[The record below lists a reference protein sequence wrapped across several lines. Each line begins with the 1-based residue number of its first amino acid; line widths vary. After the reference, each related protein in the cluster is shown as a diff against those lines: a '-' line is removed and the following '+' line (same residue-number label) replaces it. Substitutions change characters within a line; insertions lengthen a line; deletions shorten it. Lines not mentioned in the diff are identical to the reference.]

1 MFSKMILGSVWILG
15 MGAAVGLHSHSMPS
29 SQYAHQRH
37 MHQSNSKMQGTNHQQ
52 KKSKSRLPVLV
63 KSGQVIA
70 VPSGIKETTVIA
82 TIHNQSNK
90 AIQLNSVRS
99 EIAGHGMLMITT
111 KNKKGMMG
119 MKMVPQLVVPAQ
131 GVLKLKTDGDHLMLG
146 MLKRQLRIGEVLK
159 VTIGD
164 TTGREMSFKALV
176 KKP

>member
-1 MFSKMILGSVWILG
+1 MFSKMIVGSVLILG
-15 MGAAVGLHSHSMPS
+15 TGVAAGLHAHSTQS
-29 SQYAHQRH
+29 SQHAD
-37 MHQSNSKMQGTNHQQ
+37 MHQSGSKMHDTNHQQ

-82 TIHNQSNK
+82 TIHNQSDK
-90 AIQLNSVRS
+90 VIQLNSVRS
-99 EIAGHGMLMITT
+99 NIAGHGMLMITT

-119 MKMVPQLVVPAQ
+119 MKRVPQLFVPAK